1 MTVPALNLLRQPQG
15 SAWWQLWPAAVLGAW
30 LGGAVGVVCHAQLP
44 ALQQAQAQ
52 RRAVWAQQTQ
62 QEARAKAQRQ
72 AQSLQAA
79 AVRVAQTRWQ
89 EQQRWH
95 ATLSALASEKGMRV
109 QGWQGDAQQ
118 LQLQAWLP
126 QAGDVPEVLA
136 ALNAVGPSP
145 WRVHSLQQGAGAGVT
160 LNLQAP
166 LPPAALRARPA
177 QEQP

>member
-1 MTVPALNLLRQPQG
+1 MTAPALNLLRQPQA
-15 SAWWQLWPAAVLGAW
+15 SAWWQLWPAVVLGAW
-30 LGGAVGVVCHAQLP
+30 LGGAVGWVCHAQLP

-52 RRAVWAQQTQ
+52 RLAVWAQQAQ
-62 QEARAKAQRQ
+62 QQARAKAQRQ
-72 AQSLQAA
+72 AQVQQAA
-79 AVRVAQTRWQ
+79 AGQAAQTRWQ
-89 EQQRWH
+89 AQQRWH

-166 LPPAALRARPA
+166 LAPAAPRARPVQA
-177 QEQP
+177 QP